1 MSEYEHTPYYDW
13 DDEDDEL
20 EYHDQE
26 YYQNRLANRHQI
38 NERHL
43 YGNNDQ
49 MYNKEYQP
57 RLSTD
62 EENLSPSSSDDQM
75 QRVPNTNKMYE
86 NQKQPRN
93 SYFEQPELNYS
104 HSNTDRYTV
113 NNVTD
118 SQQNELLTITVEIG
132 DGQKE
137 NIIIMEND
145 KPEEVAQRFW
155 NKYQLSDELLE
166 IFTEQIEQNI
176 NQVKQEI
183 ISEKESVDEEYHQ
196 EQISTAID
204 NYTPRPKSNV
214 QPYLNSN
221 SYRNTGVSPNLPVSN
236 YDNFCHSQH
245 VNSNEDNSI
254 TGSEPSSIYK

>member
-1 MSEYEHTPYYDW
+1 
-13 DDEDDEL
+13 
-20 EYHDQE
+20 
-26 YYQNRLANRHQI
+26 
-38 NERHL
+38 
-43 YGNNDQ
+43 

-145 KPEEVAQRFW
+145 KPEEVAQRF
-155 NKYQLSDELLE
+155 
-166 IFTEQIEQNI
+166 
-176 NQVKQEI
+176 
-183 ISEKESVDEEYHQ
+183 
-196 EQISTAID
+196 
-204 NYTPRPKSNV
+204 
-214 QPYLNSN
+214 
-221 SYRNTGVSPNLPVSN
+221 
-236 YDNFCHSQH
+236 
-245 VNSNEDNSI
+245 
-254 TGSEPSSIYK
+254 